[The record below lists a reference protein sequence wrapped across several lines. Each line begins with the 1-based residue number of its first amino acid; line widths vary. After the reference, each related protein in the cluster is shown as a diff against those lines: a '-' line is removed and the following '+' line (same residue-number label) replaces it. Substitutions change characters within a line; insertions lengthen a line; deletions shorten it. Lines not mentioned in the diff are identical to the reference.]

1 MLDTCQIGGC
11 MEERIPSWLW
21 HIILR
26 CTEDS
31 LGEKG
36 MNTIL
41 RRAHLEKHIG
51 VRPPQ
56 DDTPAVTLDE
66 LSQYTQ
72 ALFDI
77 FGEDGAKP
85 VLLRSG
91 RLGYTFAQD
100 HLPVAVKLA
109 IKALSL
115 LPEKERLVQ
124 LVSGFIEN
132 YNEIMNIHGSV
143 SKEGEKIIVKI
154 PDSAYSRNIS
164 TENPACYIEV
174 GILSALIK
182 DRVGPEY
189 TVKETTCTAKGDPVC
204 RFEIEKVK

>member
-1 MLDTCQIGGC
+1 
-11 MEERIPSWLW
+11 
-21 HIILR
+21 
-26 CTEDS
+26 
-31 LGEKG
+31 

-51 VRPPQ
+51 VNPPS
-56 DDTPAVTLDE
+56 DNTPAVTLDE

-109 IKALSL
+109 MKALSL
-115 LPEKERLVQ
+115 LPEKEKLIQ

-143 SKEGEKIIVKI
+143 SKEGERIIVKI
-154 PDSAYSRNIS
+154 PDSAYSRSIS

-174 GILSALIK
+174 GILSALVN
-182 DRVGPEY
+182 DRVGPGY
-189 TVKETTCTAKGDPVC
+189 TIKETACTAKGDSVC
-204 RFEIEKVK
+204 RFEIEKRLSQ